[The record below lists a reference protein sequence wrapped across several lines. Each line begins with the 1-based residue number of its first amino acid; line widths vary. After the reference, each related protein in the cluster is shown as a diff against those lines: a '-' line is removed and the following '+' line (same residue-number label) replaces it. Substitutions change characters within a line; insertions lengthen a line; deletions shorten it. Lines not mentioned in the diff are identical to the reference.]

1 MPDYSKGKIY
11 KIECNITGEVYY
23 GSTTQHYL
31 CDRIGSHRPS
41 RRNYSSRSI
50 IERGNYNYKVIEYYP
65 CDNKKELE
73 TQERWWIENNVCIN
87 KNIPTR
93 TDKEWRDENKDKLY
107 EYKKQYYK
115 DTSNKEHHLANCK
128 KYKEEHKEELNKKQK
143 EKFTCECG
151 VIYAR
156 TNKARH
162 IKSKKHQDF
171 ISCHT
176 DNP

>member
-11 KIECNITGEVYY
+11 KIECNIAGEVYY

-65 CDNKKELE
+65 CVNKKELE

-93 TDKEWRDENKDKLY
+93 TDKEYSKHWRETHKEYDKERRARYKEQNKLY
-107 EYKKQYYK
+107 EE
-115 DTSNKEHHLANCK
+115 SM
-128 KYKEEHKEELNKKQK
+128 K
-143 EKFTCECG
+143 EKIICECG
-151 VIYAR
+151 CKVSKSWLREHKKTDIHK
-156 TNKARH
+156 NKML
-162 IKSKKHQDF
+162 I
-171 ISCHT
+171 
-176 DNP
+176 